1 MVEEQEIIQLMLQET
16 YRPMTLKE
24 LQTAFGADIPGEQEA
39 FERVLTA
46 LEEEGR
52 VVRTRAERFGLPE
65 RLNMV
70 RGRLQGNAK
79 GFGFVIPDAQMPF
92 ETDLFIHGNEMNG
105 AMDGDIVLA
114 RIQGQEEGRRP
125 EGEIVRIL
133 KRGRIQVVGTYT
145 DSKHFGF
152 VVPDDKR
159 LSSDIFIPKSGR
171 NDASHGDKVVVKL
184 MAYPE
189 GSKSAVGDIV
199 EVLGHRDDPG
209 VDILAIIRKH
219 QLPEAFPADVIV
231 EAESVP
237 ETISE
242 EEIHSQNRRDLR
254 DRVMVTI
261 DGADAKDLDDAV
273 SVEQLDNGHILLGVH
288 IADVSYYV
296 KEGSAL
302 DQEAYARGN
311 SVYLVDRVIPMLPQ
325 RLSNGICSLNPQVD
339 RLTMTCDMEID
350 GEGMVVQHDIYP
362 SVIRTNERMTY
373 DAVKRILVDKDEELI
388 ERYKPLVSHFEKMA
402 ELAEI
407 LRKKRFNRG
416 AIDFDFP
423 EAKIKLDEE
432 GKPVAI
438 VQRPRTVSE
447 MLIEEF
453 MLAANE
459 TVAEHFN
466 KLKIPFMYRIHE
478 HPDPEKL
485 QAFFEFITIFG
496 HTAKGSAQ
504 KVKPQVLQKILKR
517 VEGKPEEK
525 VISKVMLRSMQQ
537 AKYSAEC
544 LGHFGLA
551 ATYYSHF
558 TSPIRRYP
566 DLIIHRIM
574 REVFEYNGKNLP
586 DKRKAK
592 LTTWLPEA
600 GQHTS
605 DRERVAVDAERD
617 TDDLKK
623 AEFMADKVGD
633 VFEGTISSVT
643 SFGMFVELENT
654 VEGLIHVSTMN
665 DDYYNYDDV
674 TLRMTGERTGKV
686 YNIGDKAMIRV
697 TGVNME
703 EHKVDFEL
711 VSEDDDGFV
720 KPPFR
725 PRPPRPA
732 RPTGPSRRHDGNSSG
747 SRPGNSGG
755 NGDRNRKGSSGS
767 RGKGKGKSGGG
778 NKSRRPRNK

>member
-1 MVEEQEIIQLMLQET
+1 MVDEREIIQRMVQES

-24 LQTAFGADIPGEQEA
+24 LQENFGADIPGEQEA
-39 FERVLTA
+39 FERVLRT

-52 VVRTRAERFGLPE
+52 VVRTRSDRFGLPE

-79 GFGFVIPDAQMPF
+79 GFGFVIPDAEMPF
-92 ETDLFIHGNEMNG
+92 DSDLFIHGNEMNG

-114 RIQGQEEGRRP
+114 RIQGQEEGKRP
-125 EGEIVRIL
+125 EGEVVRIL
-133 KRGRIQVVGTYT
+133 KRGRLQVVGTYM

-152 VVPDDKR
+152 VIPDDKR
-159 LSSDIFIPKSGR
+159 LSSDIFIPKNGR
-171 NDASHGDKVVVKL
+171 NDADHGDKVVVKL
-184 MAYPE
+184 VAYPE
-189 GSKSAVGDIV
+189 GSKSAEGEIV

-209 VDILAIIRKH
+209 VDILAIIRKY
-219 QLPEAFPADVIV
+219 QLPEAFPAEVIH
-231 EAESVP
+231 EADQVP
-237 ETISE
+237 EKISE
-242 EEIHSQNRRDLR
+242 EEIQSQNRRDLR

-273 SVEQLDNGHILLGVH
+273 SIEPLANGHFRLGVH

-296 KEGSAL
+296 KEGSTL

-350 GEGMVVQHDIYP
+350 AEGMVVHHEIYP
-362 SVIRTNERMTY
+362 SVICTNERMTY
-373 DAVKRILVDKDEELI
+373 DDVTRILVEKDQELI
-388 ERYKPLVSHFEKMA
+388 ERYQSLVPHFEKMA
-402 ELAEI
+402 ELADI
-407 LRKKRFNRG
+407 LRKKRVDRG

-432 GKPVAI
+432 GKPIAI
-438 VQRPRTVSE
+438 VKRPRTVSE
-447 MLIEEF
+447 MMIEEF

-459 TVAEHFN
+459 TVAEHFY

-496 HTAKGSAQ
+496 QTAKGSAQ
-504 KVKPQVLQKILKR
+504 KVKPRVLQKILER

-551 ATYYSHF
+551 ATFYSHF

-574 REVFEYNGKNLP
+574 REVFEHNGKSLP
-586 DKRKAK
+586 EKRKAE
-592 LTTWLPEA
+592 LTAWLPEA

-654 VEGLIHVSTMN
+654 VEGLIHVSCMN

-674 TLRMTGERTGKV
+674 TLRMSGERTGKV
-686 YNIGDKAMIRV
+686 YNIGDKVTIRV

-711 VSEDDDGFV
+711 VNEDDDGTI
-720 KPPFR
+720 KTR
-725 PRPPRPA
+725 PRPPRPS
-732 RPTGPSRRHDGNSSG
+732 GPPRRREGQKSG
-747 SRPGNSGG
+747 SPSGNRKPGSKGSG
-755 NGDRNRKGSSGS
+755 RNRKGGAAA
-767 RGKGKGKSGGG
+767 KGKGKPGG
-778 NKSRRPRNK
+778 NHKAKRPRNK